1 MTQIVLT
8 RHYSGFRNVADYFSV
23 GNNEAASTS
32 VARYDLPAGYSIDGD
47 VVRDS
52 AGYECAIYPDRT
64 TGRPQIYSL
73 AGPISASPILA
84 PAE

>member
-1 MTQIVLT
+1 MIKVTLT
-8 RHYSGFRNVADYFSV
+8 RHYSGFRNVADSFSV
-23 GNNEAASTS
+23 GNNEDASTS
-32 VARYDLPAGYSIDGD
+32 VASYELPAGYSIDGD

-52 AGYECAIYPDRT
+52 AGYECAIYPDRR